1 MMGVERERSKKGGGY
16 VGGFLHLFDW
26 NAKSRKNLFSN
37 KSNLPGK
44 EQSKQKIGNDRN
56 YPTPQL
62 HLMDQDDSVAGS
74 SFKGSSEYSCA
85 SSVTDDDVGGSK
97 APSVVAKLM
106 GLESLPTSNYSE
118 AYSTPFLDSRSVKDA
133 YYYKRSGEFHE
144 DHQIMNSGNIFDR
157 AQDPPR
163 NIVDLKIQKSV
174 SKPFEKFQS
183 EVLPP
188 RSAKSIPLTHHK
200 LLSPIKSGGFLPSKN
215 AEHIMEAAARIIESG
230 NLVSA
235 KTRMPA
241 VGSSVPLRVR
251 ELKERAEASK
261 KPSKLVES
269 SRKPAESIAAKNLK
283 GQSMTKSWN
292 GSLDTNTSRASSN
305 LEEGSVGPK
314 HKGKSVSLAVQA
326 KANVQKRGLSPNS
339 SRTSVGQKEQ
349 GELMSNQI
357 FRSQPSSQ
365 RSSHKK
371 SSTNN
376 SSSVLRQNNQKQ
388 NCIAEREKVASKSVT
403 SNNFQG
409 KKVTSGDS
417 SLGRQRNLSKI
428 SGSSKVGS
436 RKIEHEVTD
445 DGRELPYSSTSVTRK
460 KRCIDGNFEFQKDQT
475 IVKSEKKGK
484 ANQFNGMMDS
494 KYSLAAD
501 SKRNGMDVVSFTF
514 TAPMGRSVPVPET
527 SREVLEKSNAF
538 FAEFQGKKV
547 YFNSSGTKGL
557 RSSTVGLNVIEGD
570 ALSNLLEQ
578 KLREFTLGAESFH
591 QKAEEAGSTTS
602 SQDQTPL
609 KALPKSP
616 NLHVEGSQTET
627 QTESLDE
634 RWSPVFSSTTY
645 EERRISKHKL
655 QEVEDMFDCGS
666 NSNEVRTLLGCRHP
680 SPISILEP
688 SIFAESSNSSDTGDS
703 NSTEGLVISKQCSS
717 SVQGQDVFNMR
728 CSNKFHAMEAD
739 ADLSDSASSSSTRV
753 MATKHVNLAVT
764 APVGSAKW
772 ELEYVEKILCNTEM
786 MFEDVSTGHTSDIVD
801 PRLFYQLE
809 SCKNDHNLQRKVL
822 FNCVGECMDLRFRQY
837 VGGGYKA
844 WEKGLSMARRTN
856 WLAGEVHREISS
868 WEAMGDCMVDE
879 LVDKDMSS
887 QCGTWLDF
895 SVETF
900 ELGVEIE
907 RKILNSLLNE
917 LISDILVR

>member
-1 MMGVERERSKKGGGY
+1 MGVERERSKSGGGY

-26 NAKSRKNLFSN
+26 NTKSRKNLFSN
-37 KSNLPGK
+37 KSNLP

-56 YPTPQL
+56 HPTTQL
-62 HLMDQDDSVAGS
+62 HLIDQIQDDSLAGS

-97 APSVVAKLM
+97 VPSVVAKLM

-118 AYSTPFLDSRSVKDA
+118 AYSTPFLDSRSLKDA
-133 YYYKRSGEFHE
+133 YYYKKSREFHE
-144 DHQIMNSGNIFDR
+144 DHQIMHSGNIFDR
-157 AQDPPR
+157 AQEHLRNNVDPK
-163 NIVDLKIQKSV
+163 LQKSI

-230 NLVSA
+230 NPVSTKA
-235 KTRMPA
+235 KMPA

-251 ELKERAEASK
+251 DLKERAEAAK

-269 SRKPAESIAAKNLK
+269 SRKPAESVAAKSMK

-292 GSLDTNTSRASSN
+292 GPLDTKTFRASSD
-305 LEEGSVGPK
+305 LEEGSVGSK
-314 HKGKSVSLAVQA
+314 NKGKSVSLAVQA
-326 KANVQKRGLSPNS
+326 KANVQKRGLTPNS

-349 GELMSNQI
+349 AELMSNQI
-357 FRSQPSSQ
+357 FRSQPNSQ

-371 SSTNN
+371 SSANN

-388 NCIAEREKVASKSVT
+388 NCIAEKEKVASKSLT
-403 SNNFQG
+403 SNNSQG

-417 SLGRQRNLSKI
+417 SLGRQRNSSKN
-428 SGSSKVGS
+428 SGTSKVGS
-436 RKIEHEVTD
+436 RKIEREVTD

-460 KRCIDGNFEFQKDQT
+460 KRCIDGDFDFQKEQT
-475 IVKSEKKGK
+475 VVKSEKKGK
-484 ANQFNGMMDS
+484 ANQFNGVMDS
-494 KYSLAAD
+494 KFSWAED

-514 TAPMGRSVPVPET
+514 TAPMGRSVPVPEA

-538 FAEFQGKKV
+538 LAEFHGKKV

-557 RSSTVGLNVIEGD
+557 RSSTVGRNVIEGD

-578 KLREFTLGAESFH
+578 KLREFTLRSFH
-591 QKAEEAGSTTS
+591 QKAEEAGSNTS

-609 KALPKSP
+609 KALVKLPK
-616 NLHVEGSQTET
+616 LHVEGSQTES

-645 EERRISKHKL
+645 EEGHISKHKL

-666 NSNEVRTLLGCRHP
+666 NSSEIRTLLGHRHP

-717 SVQGQDVFNMR
+717 SVQGQDVLDMR
-728 CSNKFHAMEAD
+728 CSNKFHVMEAD

-753 MATKHVNLAVT
+753 VATKHVTLAVT

-772 ELEYVEKILCNTEM
+772 ELEYVKKILCNTEM
-786 MFEDVSTGHTSDIVD
+786 MFKGVSTGQTSEIVD
-801 PRLFYQLE
+801 PRLFDQLE
-809 SCKNDHNLQRKVL
+809 SRKDEHYLQRKVL
-822 FNCVGECMDLRFRQY
+822 FDCVGECMDLRFRHY
-837 VGGGYKA
+837 VGGGYKV
-844 WEKGLSMARRTN
+844 WEKGLSMARRTK

-887 QCGTWLDF
+887 QRGRWLDY
-895 SVETF
+895 SVETI
-900 ELGVEIE
+900 ELGVEVE